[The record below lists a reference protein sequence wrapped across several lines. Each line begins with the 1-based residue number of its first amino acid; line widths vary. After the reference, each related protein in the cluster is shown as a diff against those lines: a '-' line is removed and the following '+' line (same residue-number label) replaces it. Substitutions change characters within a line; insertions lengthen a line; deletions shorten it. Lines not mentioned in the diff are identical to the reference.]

1 MEPGIIN
8 KALKQL
14 CIVESKPISEVVQ
27 YLKLRYQID
36 ADEMILKKRLEK
48 NSQSG
53 AGSSL
58 DHFRLR

>member
-14 CIVESKPISEVVQ
+14 CVVESKPISEVVQ

-48 NSQSG
+48 ILNNEQ
-53 AGSSL
+53 AVA
-58 DHFRLR
+58 

>member
-36 ADEMILKKRLEK
+36 ADEMILKRLEK
-48 NSQSG
+48 ILNQEQ
-53 AGSSL
+53 AVA
-58 DHFRLR
+58 